1 MMQDI
6 IISALIQLHMTTL
19 EKEYYCKTVEV
30 VAELQIFSI
39 SLWNG
44 CKRKITFDYIALS
57 ELTFLF
63 GG

>member
-1 MMQDI
+1 
-6 IISALIQLHMTTL
+6 MTTL
-19 EKEYYCKTVEV
+19 KKEYYFKTVEV
-30 VAELQIFSI
+30 VEELQIFSI

-57 ELTFLF
+57 EFTFLF